1 MPPSRPKKDAPSAAA
16 QILAQAE
23 AAFAAGQTTE
33 ASRHLTLLSAMTF
46 EDPRVK
52 ARLDDIKLKVVR
64 AAAVDFEKQAAYEE
78 KHQRWALAAESWLRV
93 AKGRPNDS
101 YPLHRAAFAQLQAG
115 VELRL
120 VMETAKRAVD
130 LAPNDAQA
138 HRTLAKVYM
147 AADMQ
152 ASARRELELAQR
164 CSPTDD
170 AQDDAKAGLLQRL
183 LGRDDED

>member
-1 MPPSRPKKDAPSAAA
+1 
-16 QILAQAE
+16 
-23 AAFAAGQTTE
+23 
-33 ASRHLTLLSAMTF
+33 MTF
-46 EDPRVK
+46 DDPRVK
-52 ARLDDIKLKVVR
+52 ARLDDLKLKVVR

-78 KHQRWALAAESWLRV
+78 KHQRWALAAGSWLRV

-120 VMETAKRAVD
+120 VMETAKRAVEIS
-130 LAPNDAQA
+130 PNDAQA

-164 CSPTDD
+164 CSPSDD
-170 AQDDAKAGLLQRL
+170 TQDDAKTAGLLQRL